1 MDSHVIIAFLANG
14 VEDELQEEYLVVV
27 KYDVKSYGELFRL
40 KQRLQQV
47 DEKQKVEKFI
57 EEKTERIIGVMKLLG
72 LDAGNLAGCST
83 DVLSK
88 VFNLGDIAYFTG
100 MKLFNRVIDRL
111 SINMDRQRCY
121 EVFDRIYEEG
131 MREKKVERDRNNR

>member
-27 KYDVKSYGELFRL
+27 KYDVKSYGGLFRL

-47 DEKQKVEKFI
+47 DEKQKVEEFI

-72 LDAGNLAGCST
+72 LDAVNLAGCST

-88 VFNLGDIAYFTG
+88 VFNLGDIVYFTG